1 MEPIGPWLG
10 ATSVHG
16 SDLAHIAPS
25 LLALQD
31 AHPQLSLALNLYETR
46 TEQVEALVSR
56 MRGWCRKCAAVGVDR
71 CALSDFGTGVIRG
84 ERARRSLM
92 ARVMASC
99 ARHRLLN

>member
-1 MEPIGPWLG
+1 MVHRVRSAAAMHHVVRLMDDATAAAAKDDLVYCLNVVSHTKDEP
-10 ATSVHG
+10 
-16 SDLAHIAPS
+16 
-25 LLALQD
+25 
-31 AHPQLSLALNLYETR
+31 
-46 TEQVEALVSR
+46 VSR
-56 MRGWCRKCAAVGVDR
+56 MRGWCRKCAADGVDR